1 MNLRL
6 LTNAFAVFFG
16 LVGLALVI
24 ASIGIFSS
32 RPVGTFVAC
41 VVGIAIVSYA
51 VRLGL
56 QAAQRRFPQW
66 IRDLPHSAAL

>member
-6 LTNAFAVFFG
+6 LASVFAMCFG
-16 LVGLALVI
+16 FVGLALLI
-24 ASIGIFSS
+24 TGIGMFSS
-32 RPVGTFVAC
+32 RPVGAIVVF

-56 QAAQRRFPQW
+56 QAAQRRIPEW
-66 IRDLPHSAAL
+66 VRDLPLSIFR